1 MPHDSEITMFAR
13 TVRLFSAAT
22 LLSVGIGHPAEEV
35 TLRFVVVV
43 TGDELLKGSVADAH
57 AHFLIRTLGPLGLD
71 CVGSMIVG
79 DNPADLR
86 DAMRFAVQKAPLV
99 IVTGGLGPT
108 ENDITR
114 QALAEFTGIP
124 LREHPEV
131 VGQMEK
137 RFGQEFSRLR
147 ANLRRQAQV
156 PARGTYL
163 KNPNGTAVG
172 LVFEMD
178 NNIVVAL
185 PGPPRELQAMVREE
199 LIRYLSQRF
208 KTRSHVS
215 SLTIRFVG
223 IGQSAIDEALRDN
236 NLMARDILVSSQFE
250 SGRVDF
256 TFSLA
261 SDKPEDHSRLEAL
274 KGGILKYLGE
284 YVYATDGTSLE
295 EAVAQLLKTRGL
307 SIALVE
313 IGSGGSLAA
322 GLNGAATAGSVVAG
336 AFAAP
341 TAEVMARLLRVSPA
355 PEPSS
360 ALERA
365 REFAARA
372 AELTSA
378 QWVVSVG
385 EVDRSAGTG
394 AGVQV
399 MYRLPG
405 GRLETQRV
413 ALRGSADQAHFTLT
427 TQVLD
432 YMRRLLR

>member
-1 MPHDSEITMFAR
+1 MSAR
-13 TVRLFSAAT
+13 ILR
-22 LLSVGIGHPAEEV
+22 LLSTAALLLVGICHPAAED
-35 TLRFVVVV
+35 TLRFVVIV
-43 TGDELLKGSVADAH
+43 TGGELLKGSISDAH
-57 AHFLIRTLGPLGLD
+57 THFLIRTLGPLGLD
-71 CVGSMIVG
+71 CVGSMIV
-79 DNPADLR
+79 DDKPADLR

-108 ENDITR
+108 QNDITR

-137 RFGQEFSRLR
+137 RFGQEFSKLR
-147 ANLRRQAQV
+147 ANLRLQAQV
-156 PARGTYL
+156 PVRGTYL

-178 NNIVVAL
+178 KNVVLAL

-199 LIRYLSQRF
+199 LIGYLSRRF

-223 IGQSAIDEALRDN
+223 IGQSAIDQALRDN
-236 NLMARDILVSSQFE
+236 KLTAPDIIVSSQFE

-261 SDKPEDHSRLEAL
+261 SDKPQDHERLDAL
-274 KGGILKYLGE
+274 KRGILEHLGD

-295 EAVAQLLKTRGL
+295 EAVAQLLKARGL
-307 SIALVE
+307 SVALVE

-322 GLNGAATAGSVVAG
+322 GLNSAAAAGSVVAG

-355 PEPSS
+355 SEQSPT
-360 ALERA
+360 LGRG

-372 AELTSA
+372 ADLTLA
-378 QWVVSVG
+378 HWVVCVA
-385 EVDRSAGTG
+385 EIDWSAGTG

-399 MYRLPG
+399 VYRLPG
-405 GRLETQRV
+405 GRVETQRV
-413 ALRGSADQAHFTLT
+413 ALRGSGDQAHFTLT

-432 YMRRLLR
+432 FMRRLLR